1 MCVQDS
7 TRRTGQKKNT
17 VDQRSITHQAENRTV
32 TIRYERGP
40 IMANVVGLPLVVLG
54 YDGCGYYT
62 RAVEAAIE
70 AGIECWPT
78 KFDSREQFQD
88 YISAQNIST
97 KIKHHRSSPVV
108 FELAAQSM
116 PATRTPR
123 NVLDADVLASATF
136 VGGCDSGL
144 QNTFVAGDVLESCS
158 IGVAAASPPLL
169 KFALSAASPSPLL
182 VLMFGFPCTFPCP
195 LLPTRQTMPKLA
207 SLAMDDAE
215 SSSMFAGRTSMCT

>member
-7 TRRTGQKKNT
+7 TRRSTGQKKNT

-62 RAVEAAIE
+62 RAVEAATE
-70 AGIECWPT
+70 AGIEFWPT

-136 VGGCDSGL
+136 VGGCDDLLRRLGLSLDDGAPSRSPSQVFKYFESVQKSNHFVLWILWRTSGTPAYAWWHPGRARRWTL
-144 QNTFVAGDVLESCS
+144 
-158 IGVAAASPPLL
+158 SPPLVYFIL
-169 KFALSAASPSPLL
+169 
-182 VLMFGFPCTFPCP
+182 GFSDYTVKLTF
-195 LLPTRQTMPKLA
+195 R
-207 SLAMDDAE
+207 
-215 SSSMFAGRTSMCT
+215 F